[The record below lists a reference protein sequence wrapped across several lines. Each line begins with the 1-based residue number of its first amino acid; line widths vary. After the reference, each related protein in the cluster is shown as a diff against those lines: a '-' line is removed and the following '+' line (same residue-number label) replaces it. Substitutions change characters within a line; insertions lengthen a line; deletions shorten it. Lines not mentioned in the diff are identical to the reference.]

1 MKMGALSS
9 PFWRFSARA
18 VLDRHGAPLRL
29 LSEMAAALKP
39 DGIAVFSMPLPA
51 AQVFPTRSRVTG
63 SLSTRRS
70 CGVSMLQIRAL

>member
-1 MKMGALSS
+1 
-9 PFWRFSARA
+9 
-18 VLDRHGAPLRL
+18 
-29 LSEMAAALKP
+29 MAAALKP